1 MKGKDEMIYKNPM
14 IRGMYPD
21 PSVCCK
27 DGVYYLVNST
37 FEYFPGVP
45 IFTSTD
51 LVNWSQIGNCL
62 TRKSQLD
69 LSNTDCSGG
78 VFAPV
83 IRYHEEKFY
92 MITTCACRDS
102 FKNFFVT
109 AKNPA
114 GEWSDP
120 IFVDFHGIDPSFY
133 WENGHTYIQYAGR
146 GEIFQIEI
154 DEETGDII
162 KGPILLTTGC
172 GGRDAEG
179 PHMWKK
185 DGYYYLMLAEG
196 GTREG
201 HMETLMRGK
210 NLWGPF
216 EPSPYNPILT
226 NRECAREPIQCVGH
240 ADWVIGPE
248 GKDYL
253 VALGTRSLRHQTLL
267 GRETV
272 LTPAKW
278 TEDGWLVSETGHL
291 PEQWEGNLAN
301 TQNLEKI
308 FCIDMNQK
316 TMPLQVVSP
325 RDAYSECYK
334 FEDGVLKIKGNK
346 NALSDGNAASW
357 MIRQSEFKFELEVDL
372 KAEIISEID
381 EAGIVIRSSDDYH
394 FSLFRTMRDGKQV
407 IVLRK
412 KVADLEN
419 EIVCA
424 LEEKQLEDQ
433 IRCRVKGN
441 KQQYTFYCDEK
452 KIGWSY
458 TKHLTV
464 QTAGTPNTGAML
476 GIFAAGEAKA
486 EIGKFQYQI

>member
-1 MKGKDEMIYKNPM
+1 MLYQNPI

-21 PSVCCK
+21 PSVCYK

-45 IFTSTD
+45 VFKSTD
-51 LVNWSQIGNCL
+51 LINWKQIGNCL

-83 IRYHEEKFY
+83 IRYHDGKFY

-102 FKNFFVT
+102 FRNFFVT
-109 AKNPA
+109 AEDPA

-120 IFVDFHGIDPSFY
+120 VFLDFHGIDPSFY
-133 WENGHTYIQYAGR
+133 WEDGHTYVQYAGR

-154 DEETGDII
+154 DEKTGAIL
-162 KGPILLTTGC
+162 KGPNLLTTGC

-185 DGYYYLMLAEG
+185 NEYYYLMLAEG

-201 HMETLMRGK
+201 HMETLMRGES
-210 NLWGPF
+210 LWGPF
-216 EPSPYNPILT
+216 ESCPYNPTLT
-226 NRECAREPIQCVGH
+226 NREEAKEPIQCVGH
-240 ADWVIGPE
+240 ADWIVGPD

-253 VALGTRSLRHQTLL
+253 IALGTRHLRHQTLL

-291 PEQWEGNLAN
+291 PVSWEGNVA
-301 TQNLEKI
+301 EKQEMEKVFI
-308 FCIDMNQK
+308 LDMNQER
-316 TMPLQVVSP
+316 MPLRILSP
-325 RDAYSECYK
+325 RDAHPECYT
-334 FEDGVLKIKGNK
+334 FENGVLKIKGNK
-346 NALSDGNAASW
+346 DSLSDGNGACW
-357 MIRQSEFKFELEVDL
+357 LIRQSEFEFTFETVM
-372 KAEIISEID
+372 KAQIKAGED
-381 EAGIVIRSSDDYH
+381 EAGIVIRSSDEYH
-394 FSLFRTMRDGKQV
+394 LSMFCTVRDGKQV

-412 KVADLEN
+412 KASDLET
-419 EIVCA
+419 ESVYE
-424 LEEKQLEDQ
+424 LSEEQLNGWMTFKVEGT
-433 IRCRVKGN
+433 KE
-441 KQQYTFYCDEK
+441 KYTFYCNEK
-452 KIGWSY
+452 QIGWSY
-458 TKHLTV
+458 TKHLTI
-464 QTAGTPNTGAML
+464 QTAGTPNTGVML
-476 GIFAAGEAKA
+476 GIFAAGEAEA
-486 EIGKFQYQI
+486 EISRFEYQV

>member
-1 MKGKDEMIYKNPM
+1 MFYQNP
-14 IRGMYPD
+14 ILRGMYPD
-21 PSVCCK
+21 PSVCYK

-45 IFTSTD
+45 VFASTD
-51 LVNWSQIGNCL
+51 LVNWKQIGNCL

-83 IRYHEEKFY
+83 IRYHDGKFY

-109 AKNPA
+109 AEDPA

-120 IFVDFHGIDPSFY
+120 VFLDFKGIDPCFY
-133 WENGHTYIQYAGR
+133 WEDGHTYVQYAGR

-154 DEETGDII
+154 EEKTGTIL

-179 PHMWKK
+179 PHMWKE

-201 HMETLMRGK
+201 HMETLMRGES
-210 NLWGPF
+210 LWGPF
-216 EPSPYNPILT
+216 EPCPYNPILT
-226 NRECAREPIQCVGH
+226 NREEAKEPIQCVGH
-240 ADWVIGPE
+240 ADWIVGPD

-253 VALGTRSLRHQTLL
+253 IALGTRHLRHQTLL

-291 PEQWEGNLAN
+291 PAGWEGNVA
-301 TQNLEKI
+301 EKQEMERG
-308 FCIDMNQK
+308 FCLDMNQNH
-316 TMPLQVVSP
+316 MPLCILSP
-325 RDAYSECYK
+325 RNAHPECYT
-334 FEDGVLKIKGNK
+334 FEDGVLRIKGNK
-346 NALSDGNAASW
+346 DSLSDGNGACW
-357 MIRQSEFKFELEVDL
+357 LIRQSEFEFTLETVL
-372 KAEIISEID
+372 KAEIDAEAD
-381 EAGIVIRSSDDYH
+381 EAGVVIRSSDDYH
-394 FSLFRTMRDGKQV
+394 FSMFRTVRNGQQV
-407 IVLRK
+407 VVLRK
-412 KVADLEN
+412 KASDLET
-419 EIVCA
+419 ETICE
-424 LEEKQLEDQ
+424 LSEEELNGQMTF
-433 IRCRVKGN
+433 RVEGTKER
-441 KQQYTFYCDEK
+441 YIFYCNEEQ
-452 KIGWSY
+452 IGWSY
-458 TKHLTV
+458 TKHLTI
-464 QTAGTPNTGAML
+464 QAAGTPNTGVML

-486 EIGKFQYQI
+486 EIDKFEYHI